1 MKYYGL
7 TLQPMQESGAF
18 LLRAMQNEEMPRLDL
33 LVRESV
39 QNALDAG
46 SNRPDDTLIQVDF
59 NLHEHSTEAIAS
71 IFGEGINLSE
81 LHDRYSEKA
90 TLLEIR
96 DSLTEG
102 LTGPLTFGSVEDHAP
117 HGNLLKLVFE
127 IGRTRRDDA
136 AGGSWGLGKTCY
148 FRMGVGLVIYY
159 SRIRSGERFEERLVA
174 SLVEDETRSDR
185 LQQASRTGIAW
196 WGAEEE
202 LRPVTSSEQI
212 HLILETLGIE
222 PFHGDET
229 GTSILIP
236 FLRND
241 LIPAFDKES
250 GPQPWWYQDYESYI
264 RIALQRWFCARL
276 DNPSFIGGP
285 YLAARVNGKALSR
298 RQMLP
303 VFRATQ
309 SLYNRAVSEV
319 ISSSDYFSLQGVRPE
334 DVLRKHVFLR
344 NEFVDGGSAGLVIA
358 ALLTA
363 EQLDMGAPHN
373 NPSPGLC
380 AFGRSEN
387 TAPYRPIVTFMRK
400 PGMSICWDDSTESR
414 GWAGGFSGSPDG
426 LHMIALFVPLP
437 DRVLLPSHQRGH
449 VGSAQ
454 YLEGY
459 LRSCERADHAAW
471 VDISGMRIVE
481 KIRTACGKTLREFG
495 LRPPVNAV
503 VKPSIRMARNL
514 ADLLLPARGF
524 GSDGRG
530 GNAAP
535 SAKHFDTK
543 GGSRRTSMPAPVLE
557 IHEVAFVA
565 DGLSIGWTLLW
576 GSEEQGSPREIFVEV
591 ASESGPISADAWA
604 KSGLGKFPFHLSA
617 GTLAVPSEG
626 TAKLAGAATE
636 ERTNKLRIYA
646 SHSEQSPCLKGH
658 LMMRVVAA
666 AGKTL
671 RPILGVRVSKEAE
684 AEDE

>member
-7 TLQPMQESGAF
+7 PLQPMQESGAF

-46 SNRPDDTLIQVDF
+46 RKGLADTLIQVDI

-71 IFGEGINLSE
+71 IFGEGINLSA
-81 LHDRYSEKA
+81 LHDRCSGKA

-159 SRIRSGERFEERLVA
+159 SRIRSSEGFEERLVA
-174 SLVEDETRSDR
+174 SLVEDETRPDR
-185 LQQASRTGIAW
+185 LQKASRTGIAW

-202 LRPVTSSEQI
+202 LRPVTSSAQI
-212 HLILETLGIE
+212 HLILEKLGIE
-222 PFHGDET
+222 PFHGDVT

-236 FLRND
+236 FLRDD
-241 LIPAFDKES
+241 LIPAYDEEN
-250 GPQPWWYQDYESYI
+250 GPRPWWYQDYESYI
-264 RIALQRWFCARL
+264 RIALERWFCARV
-276 DNPSFIGGP
+276 DNPSFKGGP
-285 YLAARVNGKALSR
+285 YLAARVNGRALSR

-309 SLYNRAVSEV
+309 SLYNRAVSEE
-319 ISSSDYFSLQGVRPE
+319 IASNDYFSLLGVRPE
-334 DVLRKHVFLR
+334 DVIRKHIFLR
-344 NEFVDGGSAGLVIA
+344 NEFLDGGSAGVVIA
-358 ALLTA
+358 ALLTD
-363 EQLDMGAPHN
+363 EQLDMGAPNN

-380 AFGRSEN
+380 VFGRLEN

-414 GWAGGFSGSPDG
+414 GWSGGFSGSSDG
-426 LHMIALFVPLP
+426 KRMIALFVPQH
-437 DRVLLPSHQRGH
+437 DRLLLPSDQRGH

-454 YLEGY
+454 NLEGY

-471 VDISGMRIVE
+471 VDISGMRVVE
-481 KIRTACGKTLREFG
+481 KIRSACGKTLREFG
-495 LRPPVNAV
+495 LQPPVNTV

-530 GNAAP
+530 GKAAP
-535 SAKHFDTK
+535 SAKRFGTE
-543 GGSRRTSMPAPVLE
+543 GGPHRTSQSAPILE
-557 IHEVAFVA
+557 IHEVAYVA

-576 GSEEQGSPREIFVEV
+576 GSEEQGAPREIFVEV
-591 ASESGPISADAWA
+591 ASESGPISADEWA

-617 GTLAVPSEG
+617 VTLAVPSQG
-626 TAKLAGAATE
+626 SAKLAGIVTE
-636 ERTNKLRIYA
+636 ERTNKLHIYA
-646 SHSEQSPCLKGH
+646 CHSEQSPCLKGN
-658 LMMRVVAA
+658 LLMRVVAT

-671 RPILGVRVSKEAE
+671 RPILGVRVTREAE
-684 AEDE
+684 ADCE

>member
-7 TLQPMQESGAF
+7 PLQPMQESGAF

-46 SNRPDDTLIQVDF
+46 REGAPDTPVQVDF
-59 NLHEHSTEAIAS
+59 NLRESSTESIAS
-71 IFGEGINLSE
+71 IFGEGINLSA
-81 LHDRYSEKA
+81 LYDRYADKA
-90 TLLEIR
+90 TMLEIR

-102 LTGPLTFGSVEDHAP
+102 LTGPLTFGSIENDAP

-127 IGRTRRDDA
+127 IGRTRRDNA

-148 FRMGVGLVIYY
+148 FRMGAGLVIYY
-159 SRIRSGERFEERLVA
+159 SRIRSGEGFEERLVA
-174 SLVEDETRSDR
+174 SMVEDETRTDR

-212 HLILETLGIE
+212 HLVLKKLGIE
-222 PFHGDET
+222 PFRGDVT

-236 FLRND
+236 FLRGD
-241 LIPAFDKES
+241 LIPAFDKEN
-250 GPQPWWYQDYESYI
+250 GPRPWWYQNYESYI
-264 RIALQRWFCARL
+264 RIALQRWFCARV
-276 DNPSFIGGP
+276 DNPAFTGGP
-285 YLAARVNGKALSR
+285 YLAARVNGQAVYQ

-309 SLYNRAVSEV
+309 SLYNRAASEDV
-319 ISSSDYFSLQGVRPE
+319 PSNDYFSQQGVQPE
-334 DVLRKHVFLR
+334 NIIRKHIFLR
-344 NEFVDGGSAGLVIA
+344 NEFLDGGSAGLVIA

-363 EQLDMGAPHN
+363 EQLGMGAPHN

-380 AFGRSEN
+380 VFGRLEN
-387 TAPYRPIVTFMRK
+387 AAPYRPIVTFMRK

-426 LHMIALFVPLP
+426 LHMIALFVPQP
-437 DRVLLPSHQRGH
+437 DKLLLPSDQRGH
-449 VGSAQ
+449 ACSAQ

-471 VDISGMRIVE
+471 VDISGMRVVE
-481 KIRTACGKTLREFG
+481 KIRTACGKTLRDFG
-495 LRPPVNAV
+495 LRPPANAV
-503 VKPSIRMARNL
+503 VRPSIRMARNL

-530 GNAAP
+530 GKAAP
-535 SAKHFDTK
+535 LARRLDTE
-543 GGSRRTSMPAPVLE
+543 GGPRRASLPAPALE
-557 IHEVAFVA
+557 IHDVTYVA
-565 DGLSIGWTLLW
+565 DGLSIGWTLFW

-591 ASESGPISADAWA
+591 DSESGPISADAWEE
-604 KSGLGKFPFHLSA
+604 SGLGRFPFHLSE
-617 GTLAVPSEG
+617 GSLAVPGQGKAMLGG
-626 TAKLAGAATE
+626 TVTE
-636 ERTNKLRIYA
+636 ELTNKLRIYA
-646 SHSEQSPCLKGH
+646 NYSEQSPSLKGH
-658 LMMRVVAA
+658 LMMRVANP

-671 RPILGVRVSKEAE
+671 RPIFGVRVSKEAGVDCE
-684 AEDE
+684 